1 MNAPE
6 TQNQRLVG
14 ASVKRKEDYRYLTG
28 NGQYTDDIVMPQQS
42 YGYFVRSPHA
52 HARIRAIDK
61 GAALAA
67 PGVIGVFT
75 GEDMAADK
83 VGGLPCGWLIHSID
97 GTPMKEPAHPVLA
110 QGKARHVGDQVALVV
125 AETLQQARD
134 AAELVEVDYEELPAV
149 VNTAQAASA
158 STLVHDDVPANTCY
172 VWGHGDRDATD
183 AAFAKAAHVTTL
195 DIVNNRLIPNAIEP
209 RAVNASY
216 SRLDDS
222 YTLYVASQNPHVERL
237 LMGAF
242 VLGLPESRLRVI
254 APDVGGGFGSKIFL
268 YPEDVALTWAS
279 KKVKRPIKWTAERS
293 ESFLTD
299 AHGRDHVTRAELA
312 LDADGKFLAMRVHTT
327 ANMGAYLSTFA
338 SSVPTILYATLL
350 AGQYATPAIYAQV
363 TAVFTNTAPVD
374 AYRGAGRPEATYVV
388 ERLVETAAREL
399 GIDPA
404 ELRRRN
410 FIRAFPY
417 ATPVG
422 LTYDTGDYEP
432 CLARAEELADV
443 KGFPARREEAQRRGK
458 LRGLGYSCYIEAC
471 GLAPSNIAGALGAR
485 AGLFEVGEIR
495 VHPTGSVT
503 VFTGSHSHGQ
513 GHETTFAQ
521 VVADRL
527 GIGLDQVEVVHG
539 DTGRVPFGMGTYGSR
554 SLAVGGSAIMK
565 ALDKIE
571 AKAKKIAAHLL
582 ETSADDIEFR
592 NGVFTVAGTDRGK
605 TFGEVALTAY
615 VPHNYPPDKL
625 EPGLNENAFYDPTNF
640 TYPSGA
646 YICEVEVDPDTGE
659 TRVVKFTA
667 VDDFG
672 NIINPMIVEG
682 QVHGGI
688 GQGLGQAMMEQAIY
702 DDDSGQL
709 LTGSYMDYAM
719 PRAADL
725 PDYTVETSQGTPCT
739 HNPLGVKGCGEAGAI
754 GSPPAFIN
762 ALVDALSPLGVRD
775 MQMPATPHRVWQAMQ
790 QARQPQAQQQA
801 PQRQQPSQMAT
812 PQPQRQG
819 GQQPTAN

>member
-6 TQNQRLVG
+6 NQRLVG
-14 ASVKRKEDYRYLTG
+14 ASVKRKEDYRFLTG
-28 NGQYTDDIVMPQQS
+28 NGQYTDDIVLPQQS
-42 YGYFVRSPHA
+42 YGYFLRSPHA
-52 HARIRAIDK
+52 HARIKSIDK
-61 GAALAA
+61 TEALAS
-67 PGVIGVFT
+67 PGVIAVLT

-97 GTPMKEPAHPVLA
+97 GTPMKEPPHPVIA
-110 QGKARHVGDQVALVV
+110 QGKVRHVGDQVALVV

-134 AAELVEVDYEELPAV
+134 AAEKIDVDYEELPAV
-149 VNTAQAASA
+149 VSAAQAASA

-172 VWGHGDRDATD
+172 TWGHGDKAATD

-195 DIVNNRLIPNAIEP
+195 EIVNNRLIPNAIEP

-216 SRLDDS
+216 ARQDDS
-222 YTLYVASQNPHVERL
+222 YTVYVANQNPHVERL

-242 VLGLPESRLRVI
+242 VLGLPESRLRII

-279 KKVKRPIKWTAERS
+279 KKVGRPIKWTAERS

-299 AHGRDHVTRAELA
+299 AHGRDHVTKAELA
-312 LDADGKFLAMRVHTT
+312 MDADGKFLAMRVHTT

-350 AGQYATPAIYAQV
+350 AGQYTTPAIYAEV
-363 TAVFTNTAPVD
+363 KAVFTNTAPVD

-388 ERLVETAAREL
+388 ERLVEAAAHEMKM
-399 GIDPA
+399 DPA
-404 ELRRRN
+404 EIRRKN
-410 FIRAFPY
+410 FIRQFPY

-432 CLARAEELADV
+432 CLARAQELADV
-443 KGFPARREEAQRRGK
+443 KGFPARRDEAKQRGK

-495 VHPTGSVT
+495 VHPTGTVT

-521 VVADRL
+521 IVADRL
-527 GIGLDQVEVVHG
+527 GIALEAVEIVHG

-582 ETSADDIEFR
+582 EASDADIEFK
-592 NGVFTVAGTDRGK
+592 NGVFSVAGTDRSK

-615 VPHNYPPDKL
+615 VPHNYPLDKL

-646 YICEVEVDPDTGE
+646 YVCEVEVDPDTGE
-659 TRVVKFTA
+659 SQVVKFTA

-682 QVHGGI
+682 QVHGGLAQGI
-688 GQGLGQAMMEQAIY
+688 GQALTEGCRY
-702 DDDSGQL
+702 DASGQL
-709 LTGSYMDYAM
+709 LTGSFSDYAI
-719 PRAADL
+719 PRATDVPSFGL
-725 PDYTVETSQGTPCT
+725 DTRETPCT

-754 GSPPAFIN
+754 GAPAAVMN
-762 ALVDALSPLGVRD
+762 AITDALGVKD
-775 MQMPATPHRVWQAMQ
+775 IAMPATAQTVWRSM
-790 QARQPQAQQQA
+790 
-801 PQRQQPSQMAT
+801 
-812 PQPQRQG
+812 
-819 GQQPTAN
+819 